1 MTGLRPH
8 TRFASLRG
16 TKQSTV
22 DSIRVFDSVECRAF
36 ANAVKQSIFSILGL
50 DCFVVPPRN
59 DAKRQNGRRNTS
71 PGLALATVGRRKH
84 EALCSSGFMAFFD
97 INDSA
102 KLRKKQCVFQK
113 RQKKLDGPHGLLGR
127 PKKLLLLKPPPIDAR
142 YRTGPRWHDMG
153 GWLLHI
159 VTCPSGQKAWPSL
172 HPWGR

>member
-1 MTGLRPH
+1 MFSFHKSRDLRFQISRFIRAIRRCDDTDAADEAGMTGLRPH

-16 TKQSTV
+16 TKQS
-22 DSIRVFDSVECRAF
+22 RH
-36 ANAVKQSIFSILGL
+36 SILGL

-127 PKKLLLLKPPPIDAR
+127 P
-142 YRTGPRWHDMG
+142 
-153 GWLLHI
+153 
-159 VTCPSGQKAWPSL
+159 
-172 HPWGR
+172 